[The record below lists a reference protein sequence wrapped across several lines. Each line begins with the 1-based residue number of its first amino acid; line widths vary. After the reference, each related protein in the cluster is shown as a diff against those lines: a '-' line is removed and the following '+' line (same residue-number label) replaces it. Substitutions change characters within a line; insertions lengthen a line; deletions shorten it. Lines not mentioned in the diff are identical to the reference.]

1 MLYLLVQLHSQCNEE
16 KRVSTQIVKM
26 KIMELDNYYFIAR
39 PCVDI
44 ADQKV
49 QDLVEKADE
58 HDLDFVGIVYE
69 NVGLPEGVTYDK
81 ELFLGKDPAYVMLVR
96 NIGAGLYSKGFI
108 EKKHLEIGGS
118 DELFPDIY
126 LLWQVFT
133 SAGRAMCV
141 SAAICEKVYRDTV
154 WIDDSQIAFTV
165 NRAYDRIKD
174 MLMTDWEVWQKW
186 KGY

>member
-16 KRVSTQIVKM
+16 ERVSTQIVKM

-49 QDLVEKADE
+49 QELVEKADE

-81 ELFLGKDPAYVMLVR
+81 ELFLGKDPAYVILVR

-108 EKKHLEIGGS
+108 EKNHLEIGGS

-126 LLWQVFT
+126 LL
-133 SAGRAMCV
+133 
-141 SAAICEKVYRDTV
+141 
-154 WIDDSQIAFTV
+154 
-165 NRAYDRIKD
+165 
-174 MLMTDWEVWQKW
+174 
-186 KGY
+186 

>member
-1 MLYLLVQLHSQCNEE
+1 M
-16 KRVSTQIVKM
+16 STQIVKM

-49 QDLVEKADE
+49 QELVEKADE
-58 HDLDFVGIVYE
+58 HVLDFVGIVYE

-96 NIGAGLYSKGFI
+96 NIGAGLYRKDFI
-108 EKKHLEIGGS
+108 EKNHLEIGGS

-141 SAAICEKVYRDTV
+141 SAAICEKFIGIRY
-154 WIDDSQIAFTV
+154 
-165 NRAYDRIKD
+165 
-174 MLMTDWEVWQKW
+174 
-186 KGY
+186 G